1 MLELE
6 GIVVFPDSMFLFER
20 AETTSKTHHLKIY
33 FEDIKLLN
41 PSLTFDFSLHAS
53 GKYISIFFINLEFDC
68 WLNNPKLD
76 FWIFLTLEDFS
87 SLSDSIPWF
96 HDEQRSLRSQTWGVF
111 FFESV

>member
-1 MLELE
+1 MHQDKNYKSLLELRLEGMLELE

-41 PSLTFDFSLHAS
+41 PSLTFDFSSHGR
-53 GKYISIFFINLEFDC
+53 GKCISMFFINLEFDC

-76 FWIFLTLEDFS
+76 LVTLEDFS
-87 SLSDSIPWF
+87 NLSDSIP
-96 HDEQRSLRSQTWGVF
+96 
-111 FFESV
+111 